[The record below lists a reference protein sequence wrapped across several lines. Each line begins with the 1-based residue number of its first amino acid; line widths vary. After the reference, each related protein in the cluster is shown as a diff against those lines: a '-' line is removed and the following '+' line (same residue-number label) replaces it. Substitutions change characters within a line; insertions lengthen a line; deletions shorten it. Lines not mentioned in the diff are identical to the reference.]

1 MVSQRGLPTRTVTA
15 AAVLAIS
22 AETAYDFLSHLPNH
36 ARIAGRRLRVE
47 SLATERL
54 GGRIAICGPMGLRR
68 TAVTT
73 ITYLTPPLAVGGTAK
88 VGRTTM
94 GLVEWKIR
102 RQTTGCRVTLTATI
116 LRFGVLDRV
125 LFALG
130 GRWWLT
136 RGFER
141 AITLLGAVAA
151 ADEALNSVLERE
163 IDEIM

>member
-1 MVSQRGLPTRTVTA
+1 
-15 AAVLAIS
+15 
-22 AETAYDFLSHLPNH
+22 
-36 ARIAGRRLRVE
+36 
-47 SLATERL
+47 
-54 GGRIAICGPMGLRR
+54 MGLRR

-73 ITYLTPPLAVGGTAK
+73 ITYLAQPLAVGGTAK

-94 GLVEWKIR
+94 GLVESKSGDR
-102 RQTTGCRVTLTATI
+102 RQGCRVTLTATI

-141 AITLLGAVAA
+141 AITLLGAVA
-151 ADEALNSVLERE
+151 SGRGTK
-163 IDEIM
+163 